1 MRESR
6 WTTLVLARWRRHTR
20 RMDRE
25 RLQSWLEGPR
35 RTWRWNR
42 GDATRYAA
50 VEATSRSLRWYR
62 WSHEMEDGG
71 VSDELLQTHAAFV
84 SVGAPESFG
93 DTPAGVL
100 RELREWIDALPH

>member
-1 MRESR
+1 M
-6 WTTLVLARWRRHTR
+6 LVLSRPTAYSRA
-20 RMDRE
+20 MDRE

-42 GDATRYAA
+42 GDATRYVA

-62 WSHEMEDGG
+62 WSHEVEDGG

-84 SVGAPESFG
+84 AAGAPESFG
-93 DTPAGVL
+93 DAPPSVL